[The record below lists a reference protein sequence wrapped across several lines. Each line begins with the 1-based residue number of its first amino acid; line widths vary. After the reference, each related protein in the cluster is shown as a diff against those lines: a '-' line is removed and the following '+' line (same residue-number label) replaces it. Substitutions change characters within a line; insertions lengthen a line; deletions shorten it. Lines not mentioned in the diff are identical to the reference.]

1 MGALPAPAVVLSLWA
16 LMAKI
21 TKVHAR
27 EVLDS
32 RGFPTVEVD
41 VELDSGHV
49 GRAISPS
56 GASTGVHEALE
67 LRDGDKARYN
77 GKGVRKAV
85 ENVNGVLAKAAMG
98 LDPADLKAFD
108 GALIAADGTPNK
120 TKLGANA
127 ILAVSLAAAKAS
139 AAQEKKHFAVW
150 IHERAKSLGYAKA
163 ELKLPVPLMNVINGG
178 AHADNGLDV
187 QEFMIVPHGFSSFAE
202 ALRAGCET
210 FHALK
215 KILSEKG
222 LTTAVG
228 DEGGFAPKL
237 GSNKEA
243 LDLCMTAIQK
253 AGYQAGKQ
261 ISLALDVASSEFF
274 KDGAYQFHD
283 KSLGTLSSEKL
294 SAFYGKLAAEYPLLS
309 VEDGFAED
317 DWKGWQ
323 IATTELGSKLR
334 LIGDDLFVTQ
344 VSRLKMGLEQNAA
357 NAILIKLNQVG
368 SLLETLQTMALA
380 SEKGFL
386 NVVSH
391 RSGETEDTSLAH
403 LAVGTGC
410 GRVKTGSA
418 SRTDRM
424 AKYNELLRL
433 EEALKCP
440 FAGF

>member
-1 MGALPAPAVVLSLWA
+1 MS
-16 LMAKI
+16 KI

-32 RGFPTVEVD
+32 RGFPTVEAE
-41 VELDSGHV
+41 VELDNGFT

-67 LRDGDKARYN
+67 LRDGDKARYA
-77 GKGVRKAV
+77 GKGVLQAV
-85 ENVNGVLAKAAMG
+85 RNVNETLAKAALG
-98 LDPADLKAFD
+98 KNPDDLKAFD
-108 GALIAADGTPNK
+108 RVLIDADGTPNK

-139 AAQEKKHFAVW
+139 AASQKKTLAEW
-150 IHERAKSLGYAKA
+150 IHVQASGLGYKTT
-163 ELKLPVPLMNVINGG
+163 LKLPVPLMNVINGG
-178 AHADNGLDV
+178 AHADNGLDI
-187 QEFMIVPHGFSSFAE
+187 QEFMIVPHGFGSFKE

-215 KILSEKG
+215 KILSGRG

-237 GSNKEA
+237 GSNREA
-243 LDLCMTAIQK
+243 LDLCLEAVAK
-253 AGYQAGKQ
+253 AGYQPGKQ

-274 KDGAYQFHD
+274 KEGAYQFRD
-283 KSLGTLSSEKL
+283 ASLGTVSSD
-294 SAFYGKLAAEYPLLS
+294 KLADYYAGLADKYPLIS

-317 DWKGWQ
+317 DWTGWTA
-323 IATTELGSKLR
+323 ATSRLGSKLK

-344 VSRLKMGLEQNAA
+344 VSRLKQGLEKKAGNS
-357 NAILIKLNQVG
+357 ILIKLNQVG
-368 SLLETLQTMALA
+368 SLLETLETMHLA
-380 SEKGFL
+380 TQNGFL
-386 NVVSH
+386 SVVSH
-391 RSGETEDTSLAH
+391 RSGETEDTTLSH

-433 EEALKCP
+433 EEHLSCS
-440 FAGF
+440 FGGF